1 MSRGR
6 PRRTLP
12 WRSPL
17 PSPPPARRLPSPTP
31 ARRRPS
37 PAPARRRLS
46 SPTPARRLLTRALAL
61 AALLAPGAAAAD
73 VNDLVLSRL
82 TNRVD
87 ADTIVP
93 QNAELRSLASQLGVV
108 LAPHL
113 LTPADTIG
121 FGGFQLTV
129 DYAAT
134 TIDAGAAYWR
144 ARSGSPD
151 PAGTDNVA
159 HGPGTLG
166 TFGFFA
172 RKGFWFP
179 VPSFEIGA
187 GANHLVDSRVWTG
200 QLYAKLALHEGYT
213 ALPLP
218 SLAVRGAV
226 SRMMQ
231 QRELDLTVASLDV
244 TLSKHI
250 GIGGT
255 WRLDPFAGWNL
266 LMIVPR
272 SEVIDPTPQ
281 IDPLDPM
288 QQADSLL
295 SFVFSDQDNI
305 YRNRIFFGAKLQ
317 YYVVQ
322 LTLEAS
328 FALAGTSLDDR
339 VGTTDRCMA
348 ASTTTSCDAQ
358 DTAAAQRTLSLSAG
372 FDF

>member
-1 MSRGR
+1 MSRGS
-6 PRRTLP
+6 PRCA
-12 WRSPL
+12 
-17 PSPPPARRLPSPTP
+17 PSL
-31 ARRRPS
+31 
-37 PAPARRRLS
+37 
-46 SPTPARRLLTRALAL
+46 LAL
-61 AALLAPGAAAAD
+61 SALVALGAPGTAAAD
-73 VNDLVLSRL
+73 VNDLVLGRL
-82 TNRVD
+82 TNRVS
-87 ADTIVP
+87 ATNIVP
-93 QNAELRSLASQLGVV
+93 QNADLRSLSSQLGVV

-113 LTPADTIG
+113 LTPADTLG

-134 TIDAGAAYWR
+134 TIDAAAPYWR
-144 ARSGSPD
+144 ARLGSPD
-151 PAGTDNVA
+151 PAGAENVA

-166 TFGFFA
+166 TFGFFV
-172 RKGFWFP
+172 RKGLWLP
-179 VPSFEIGA
+179 VPSFELGA
-187 GANHLVDSRVWTG
+187 GAVHLVDSRIWTG
-200 QLYAKLALHEGYT
+200 QVYAKLALHEGYT
-213 ALPLP
+213 RLPLP

-288 QQADSLL
+288 SVADSQL

-305 YRNRIFFGAKLQ
+305 YRNRILFGAKLQ

-328 FALAGTSLDDR
+328 FALAGTSIDDR
-339 VGTTDRCMA
+339 AGTSDRCMA
-348 ASTTTSCDAQ
+348 VSTTTSCDAQ
-358 DTAAAQRTLSLSAG
+358 DAAAAQRTLSLSAG

>member
-1 MSRGR
+1 MSRGC
-6 PRRTLP
+6 P
-12 WRSPL
+12 WS
-17 PSPPPARRLPSPTP
+17 A
-31 ARRRPS
+31 
-37 PAPARRRLS
+37 
-46 SPTPARRLLTRALAL
+46 RALAL
-61 AALLAPGAAAAD
+61 AALLAPAAAAAD
-73 VNDLVLSRL
+73 VNDLVLGRL

-87 ADTIVP
+87 DDTIVP

-113 LTPADTIG
+113 LTPADTLG

-134 TIDAGAAYWR
+134 TIDADAPYWR
-144 ARSGSPD
+144 ARRGSPD
-151 PAGTDNVA
+151 PAGAGGAD

-179 VPSFEIGA
+179 VPSFEFGA
-187 GANHLVDSRVWTG
+187 GAVHLVDSRIWTG

-213 ALPLP
+213 QLPLP

-244 TLSKHI
+244 TMSKHF

-255 WRLDPFAGWNL
+255 WRLDPFGGWNL

-272 SEVIDPTPQ
+272 SEVIDPTPH
-281 IDPLDPM
+281 IDPIDPM
-288 QQADSLL
+288 TLADRDN

-305 YRNRIFFGAKLQ
+305 YRHRFFVGAKLQ
-317 YYVVQ
+317 YYIFQ
-322 LTLEAS
+322 LTMEAT
-328 FALAGTSLDDR
+328 FALAGSSVDDR
-339 VGTTDRCMA
+339 GGTTDPCMA
-348 ASTTTSCDAQ
+348 ASTTTFCDAE